1 LYSSVIRDE
10 KKSTEKKPKYS
21 DAMKAKPAHIPQ
33 SLASTIRKNSIE
45 QLTGPN
51 RSNLTKGIKEVEKAT
66 KMLQGIPVENTA
78 SQPQNTVEELKLN
91 FKPFAKDLKNQLNS
105 RRDEISKSNRIL
117 EELKQF
123 SKEFHIPENL
133 KKKATSPLEK
143 SPTSSKASPQLIQPT
158 AVNIKTTPKPD
169 SLSTSMDS
177 KKLDKPKERPNSEV
191 PAVTSPEIPESV
203 VSEAESH
210 ATNYTAAT
218 STTASKPKSNF
229 KLSAK
234 AAEFT
239 PKGFVPPI
247 AGKPKTDKNGKPLK
261 GQTPPQCKLV
271 IT

>member
-1 LYSSVIRDE
+1 VIRDE

-21 DAMKAKPAHIPQ
+21 DAMKAKLNNIPP
-33 SLASTIRKNSIE
+33 SVASAIRKNSIE

-66 KMLQGIPVENTA
+66 KAMQGIPVENTA

-143 SPTSSKASPQLIQPT
+143 SPTSSKTSPQITQPA
-158 AVNIKTTPKPD
+158 AVNIKVSAKPE
-169 SLSTSMDS
+169 SISSSMDS
-177 KKLDKPKERPNSEV
+177 KKLEKPKDRPHSEV

-210 ATNYTAAT
+210 ATNNTAAT

-239 PKGFVPPI
+239 PKGFVP
-247 AGKPKTDKNGKPLK
+247 AMGGKVKTDKSGKPLK
-261 GQTPPQCKLV
+261 GQTPPHCNAL
-271 IT
+271 